1 MMRITNSIMNN
12 NSKNHINTNKNNEDK
27 LNTMMASG
35 QKIARPS
42 DDPVVA
48 IRALRLN
55 SNIAQSNQYY
65 DKNIPDAQAWLKIT
79 ETALTQTDSVLSKIL
94 ESLTQGASDDNTA
107 EDRMNILS
115 NLQSMRDQIYSSGN
129 ADYAGR
135 TVFTGYRTGE
145 SLTFKEAET
154 NEYNIK
160 EEFTA
165 DSISTITY
173 IKGDF
178 PVDESNSSLSGTPK
192 TEQDITDVPVYRI
205 RLAYDKVSSDHTPL
219 TLKYNTSGTDTST
232 SVTVVANAT
241 DDAYTNVGDDAAVL
255 IAETGELII
264 GKNLRE
270 TLLDANTK
278 DISLDYYKS
287 EWQKNDLRPE
297 HYFQCTDGSGVDY
310 NREDAEGNPLEHF
323 TNQSISYEI
332 SFNQSLIINT
342 NANKVFT
349 HDICRDVDEL
359 LKATQSVI
367 TAEDKLNTLKNM
379 AKNEGDKYSDAE
391 LEEINNRIEAMTKEK
406 DLLADNMQKLFSKGL
421 TTFGEYADRTNLA
434 ITEVGSTRK
443 RLELTRERVSEQLQ
457 SFKEL
462 ADSNINVNL
471 TDTAI
476 DLSNSQLAL
485 EAARL
490 ASSKVAK
497 ETLLNYL

>member
-12 NSKNHINTNKNNEDK
+12 NSKTHINMNKNNEDK

-55 SNIAQSNQYY
+55 SNISQSNQYY
-65 DKNIPDAQAWLKIT
+65 DKNIPDAQSWLKIT
-79 ETALTQTDSVLSKIL
+79 ETALTQTDSVLTKIQ

-107 EDRMNILS
+107 EDRMNILAD
-115 NLQSMRDQIYSSGN
+115 LQSMRDQIYSAGN
-129 ADYAGR
+129 SDYAGR

-154 NEYNIK
+154 NKYSIK
-160 EEFTA
+160 EEFTS
-165 DSISTITY
+165 DSISSITY

-178 PVDESNSSLSGTPK
+178 TVDEAGSDLSTPRK
-192 TEQDITDVPVYRI
+192 EQDIEDITVYRI
-205 RLAYDKVSSDHTPL
+205 RLAYDDICTTQTNPQLSYSVNGTPATPINL
-219 TLKYNTSGTDTST
+219 
-232 SVTVVANAT
+232 TVVDKA
-241 DDAYTNVGDDAAVL
+241 DDAAYTVGDDEAKL
-255 IAETGELII
+255 IAETGEIVF
-264 GKNLRE
+264 GKNI
-270 TLLDANTK
+270 ANTLQSSTTS
-278 DISLDYYKS
+278 DISLTYDK
-287 EWQKNDLRPE
+287 ENWQKNDLRPE
-297 HYFQCTDGSGVDY
+297 HYFQCTDGEGIDY
-310 NREDAEGNPLEHF
+310 NKTDAEGNPLEHF

-342 NANKVFT
+342 NANKVYT

-359 LKATQSVI
+359 IRATQATI
-367 TAEDKLNTLKNM
+367 TADEKLDTLKKM
-379 AKNEGDKYSDAE
+379 ASNEDGRYTDEEVA
-391 LEEINNRIEAMTKEK
+391 EINNRIDAMTKER
-406 DLLADNMQKLFSKGL
+406 DLLADNMQKMFSKGL
-421 TTFGEYADRTNLA
+421 TTFAEYSDRTNLA
-434 ITEVGSTRK
+434 LTEVGATLK
-443 RLELTRERVSEQLQ
+443 RLELTKERVGEQRE

-476 DLSNSQLAL
+476 DLSNAQLAL